1 MIIYEQRHRF
11 SGEQNRKFILCVR
24 NYFSFFVLKQEDGM
38 GQRLIN
44 NVNGE
49 FITLQQ
55 MCEML
60 NMGIVTARK
69 ISKEA
74 GAAYKIGGSYRIDRQ
89 QLLKYIEKNCKN
101 S

>member
-1 MIIYEQRHRF
+1 
-11 SGEQNRKFILCVR
+11 
-24 NYFSFFVLKQEDGM
+24 
-38 GQRLIN
+38 
-44 NVNGE
+44 
-49 FITLQQ
+49 